1 MEVIQHFVRNDD
13 HDELYIMEEII
24 KKINKSLYDLN

>member
-13 HDELYIMEEII
+13 HDELYIMEIEG
-24 KKINKSLYDLN
+24 KAYARMY